1 VVKKIKTCVFI
12 SGSGTNL
19 RCLIKNSRDYNSPIK
34 INLIIS
40 NNKNANG
47 LKFARK
53 YNIPYKIFVNKSRI
67 IFEKNCLLELKERK
81 IKFICLAG
89 FMKVLS
95 KNFIANFKY
104 KIFNMHP
111 SLLPKFKGLNTH
123 TRVLNSGEKFT
134 GCTVHLV
141 TSKLDSGKIIL
152 QKKISVHNNDTEKT
166 LRERVLKQE
175 HKLYTKAIRYAF
187 G

>member
-1 VVKKIKTCVFI
+1 
-12 SGSGTNL
+12 
-19 RCLIKNSRDYNSPIK
+19 
-34 INLIIS
+34 
-40 NNKNANG
+40 
-47 LKFARK
+47 
-53 YNIPYKIFVNKSRI
+53 
-67 IFEKNCLLELKERK
+67 
-81 IKFICLAG
+81 
-89 FMKVLS
+89 MKVLS
-95 KNFIANFKY
+95 KNFIENFKY

-152 QKKISVHNNDTEKT
+152 QKKISVHSNDTERT